1 MEQTNELGTKSIW
14 SLLAKFSIPAVIAM
28 LVNAIYNVVD
38 RIFIGQYSGE
48 DALAGLT
55 IAFPVMLMIFAFA
68 SLVGMGGSALFSIK
82 LGENNK
88 KEANKIFGNTL
99 VLGIIVAVVLVAGI
113 LLNLE
118 SILYLFAGTPELVV
132 YAVDYME
139 IILAGFTFQMFSFIL
154 SSFIRT
160 EGQPVFT
167 MVIMLVSAFT
177 NIILD
182 FVFIGIFD
190 MGVQGA
196 ALATIIGQFLGFGI
210 SVYYYLSKRS
220 QVKLHIEDLKLKLS
234 IVKDIVVVGFAT
246 FLSTI
251 GTSVAMVLLNRKL
264 LSYGGTAAVTSMGAI
279 NSLYTFFIMPINGVT
294 QGMQP
299 IIGFNY
305 GANKKKR
312 VNKTLKYGIIIGVT
326 FSTLVF
332 VLLQLFPATFV
343 SLFLDSASDTV
354 AIAVTGLRY
363 FVLMLPLL
371 SINIMGIAYFQ
382 STAKGKTSMVLGLLR
397 QFIFLIP
404 IVLILPNFMGLTGVW
419 LATPIADAFAIAV
432 TIIVLV
438 HNTRKDKKEIDY
450 HKEETTL
457 EELEVAIES

>member
-1 MEQTNELGTKSIW
+1 
-14 SLLAKFSIPAVIAM
+14 
-28 LVNAIYNVVD
+28 
-38 RIFIGQYSGE
+38 
-48 DALAGLT
+48 
-55 IAFPVMLMIFAFA
+55 
-68 SLVGMGGSALFSIK
+68 
-82 LGENNK
+82 
-88 KEANKIFGNTL
+88 
-99 VLGIIVAVVLVAGI
+99 

-118 SILYLFAGTPELVV
+118 SILYLFGGTPELVV

-139 IILAGFTFQMFSFIL
+139 IILTGFTFQMFSFIL

-182 FVFIGIFD
+182 FVFIGVFD

-251 GTSVAMVLLNRKL
+251 GTSVAMVLLNRQL

-294 QGMQP
+294 QGLQP

-326 FSTLVF
+326 FSALVF
-332 VLLQLFPATFV
+332 ALLQLFPATFV
-343 SLFLDSASDTV
+343 SLFLDSASETV
-354 AIAVTGLRY
+354 DIAVTGLRY

-397 QFIFLIP
+397 QFLFLIP
-404 IVLILPNFMGLTGVW
+404 IVLVLPNFMGLTGVW
-419 LATPIADAFAIAV
+419 LATPIADALAIAV

-438 HNTRKDKKEIDY
+438 HNTRKDKKELDY
-450 HKEETTL
+450 HKEEATL
-457 EELEVAIES
+457 EGLEVAVES